1 MNQRSH
7 QNYTKQLL
15 LQKLTPRSSLI
26 NEGNKARQLGKL
38 KKLGMRVPE
47 TWVLGFD
54 VFTQYLAGSQVK
66 PKLMA
71 EFKSKLDQNNCYAV
85 RSSSN
90 IEDSLKY
97 SFAGLFKT
105 ILDVKGFENLYSA
118 VESIWD
124 SVKSKDIQAY
134 LERMEVKE
142 KNIQMA
148 VIIQEMVM
156 PVYSGVLFSH
166 NPMTGLSEI
175 VIEAV
180 EGPGTALVQD
190 GITPERYVH
199 KRGTWT
205 AMPDEALIPFMVIES
220 VLKTAQQIIK
230 KLKKPLDFEWVFDGK
245 DLYWVQ
251 MREIST
257 IDPVHVYSNRFSK
270 DMMPGMIH
278 PLIWSIN
285 IPLINTVWIG
295 LLEEMVGNLNIKA
308 EDLAKSFYYRSY
320 FDMGT
325 IGKVFNKMGFPSE
338 GLEMMMG
345 MLPQKK
351 GRPVFHPSM
360 KSIRLLPRLI
370 RFVNSKWH
378 FEKQIK
384 RNLPVIEVALK
395 DFSIDDIKSA
405 DAEELLPAIQKL
417 YNIVQKSVY
426 LNILTPILAS
436 MYTRLLEKQL
446 LKIGHNL
453 DSIDLMQGMP
463 LIDQY
468 NPSIKLKKLNNL
480 LNSTGLDITQAL
492 EANRLDILANKDSSN
507 EFLAEFSA
515 FMQRFG
521 HLSDNSNNFTAM
533 PWREQPELVIELIK
547 NYKTPDK
554 KSEQVIPFNQIGL
567 KGFKRIISNMLY
579 QRVKRF
585 NQFREQVSW
594 AYSYGYGLFRPH
606 FLRLASLMKEKGWI
620 DSEDQIFF
628 LSWDEIR
635 NAFATD
641 NKISINKKANARMLE
656 MKEMEDIQ
664 LPDII
669 YGEEAPPTFHKSQTR
684 LEGTPTSRGYYCGK
698 IKTVKGIS
706 EFSLVEDGDVLVIP
720 YSDVGWTPIFAK
732 AGAVIAESG
741 GVLSHSSII
750 AREYKIPAVVSVSN
764 ALSLRD
770 NQKVSVNGYTGEI
783 IILDDATPEKEELT
797 HASS

>member
-453 DSIDLMQGMP
+453 DSIDLVQGMT

-468 NPSIKLKKLNNL
+468 NPSIKLDQLNNL
-480 LNSTGLDITQAL
+480 LNSMDPDFAKAL
-492 EANRLDILANKDSSN
+492 GANHSKELQDNDESH
-507 EFLAEFSA
+507 EFMKEFSA

-521 HLSDNSNNFTAM
+521 HLSDNSNNFTAV
-533 PWREQPELVIELIK
+533 PWREQPEMVLNLIK
-547 NYKTPDK
+547 NYKTPTK
-554 KSEQVIPFNQIGL
+554 KSEQVIPFDQIGL

-606 FLRLASLMKEKGWI
+606 FLRLASLMIEKNWI
-620 DSEDQIFF
+620 EQEDQIFY

-635 NAFATD
+635 NAFSND
-641 NKISINKKANARMLE
+641 NGTGLKEKANERILE
-656 MKEMEDIQ
+656 MQEMKDIQ
-664 LPDII
+664 LPDVI
-669 YGEEAPPTFHKSQTR
+669 YGDEAPPIFPKTHTR

-698 IKTVKGIS
+698 VKTVKGIG
-706 EFSLVEDGDVLVIP
+706 EFSLVEEGDVLVIP

-764 ALSLRD
+764 ALSLKD

-783 IILDDATPEKEELT
+783 IILDESIPNKEELT